1 MMSDD
6 LGRHIPRSVQ
16 HPSVSADNFQD
27 TLPLYAAVGT
37 GMTMLANR
45 LSHFYDLRGP
55 SVALDTACSA
65 GLVAT

>member
-1 MMSDD
+1 MMADD
-6 LGRHIPRSVQ
+6 L
-16 HPSVSADNFQD
+16 D

-65 GLVAT
+65 GLVATFVSLQLKNYVHWADN